1 MSKKKTS
8 RMGRPPK
15 PKGTV
20 KDVQIVIRLTPAFNK
35 ALFAAAAAAGKSV
48 AGYVR
53 DIVAEKIDWSE

>member
-1 MSKKKTS
+1 MGKKKTC

-35 ALFAAAAAAGKSV
+35 ALLAAAAAAGRSV

-53 DIVAEKIDWSE
+53 DIVAEQIDYQE